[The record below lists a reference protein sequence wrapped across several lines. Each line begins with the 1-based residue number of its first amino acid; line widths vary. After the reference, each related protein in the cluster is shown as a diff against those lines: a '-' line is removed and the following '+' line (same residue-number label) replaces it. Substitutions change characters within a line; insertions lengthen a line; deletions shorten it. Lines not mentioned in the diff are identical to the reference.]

1 MYTYWTFRKAL
12 GTQFHLVFGFLRSIV
27 WLSFIIIFCHLCL
40 VWKEGMEWN
49 GKEWK
54 KIILEYSSIPLFGS
68 FNGENEKFIPLFE
81 SLSGREWNEYK
92 GTLIPLYSFKTSN
105 FHSSRNREKWE
116 GMELDLMNFLLK
128 ILKYP
133 YIFNNLFSNRDLIV
147 ILS

>member
-1 MYTYWTFRKAL
+1 MPRL
-12 GTQFHLVFGFLRSIV
+12 ERGN
-27 WLSFIIIFCHLCL
+27 
-40 VWKEGMEWN
+40 GMEW
-49 GKEWK
+49 KKMKK

-68 FNGENEKFIPLFE
+68 FNRENEKFIPLFE

-105 FHSSRNREKWE
+105 FHSSWNREEWE
-116 GMELDLMNFLLK
+116 RMELDLMNFLLK

-133 YIFNNLFSNRDLIV
+133 YIFNHLFSNRGLIV